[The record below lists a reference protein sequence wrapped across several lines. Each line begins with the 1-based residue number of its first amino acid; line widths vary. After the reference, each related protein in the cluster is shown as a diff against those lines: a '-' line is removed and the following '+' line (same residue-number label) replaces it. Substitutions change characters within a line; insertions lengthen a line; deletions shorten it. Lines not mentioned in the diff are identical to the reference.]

1 MSQRIRQPE
10 ILRLARDE
18 GKVTVDGLA
27 RHFDVTVQTIRRDL
41 SELADAGRLE
51 RVHGGAVLP
60 SGVANIAYDERR
72 AMHQEAKRAIARACA
87 EQVPNDVSMF
97 MNIGTSTEA
106 VAREMLHHRN
116 IMVVTN
122 NMNVAQTLSANPEC
136 EVIVAGGQLRRSDN
150 GLVGALT
157 VSTIERF
164 RFDLAIIGCS
174 ALDESGDILD
184 FDIQEVSVSQAIL
197 GRSRKVFLVADHSK
211 FARGAPARIGSLG
224 DVDVFFTD
232 RSLPPKAA
240 ETCRHNGVE
249 VVIAGQ

>member
-1 MSQRIRQPE
+1 M
-10 ILRLARDE
+10 
-18 GKVTVDGLA
+18 TVEGLA

-41 SELADAGRLE
+41 SDLADVGQLE

-60 SGVANIAYDERR
+60 SGVTNIAYDERR
-72 AMHQEAKRAIARACA
+72 AMHQDAKKAIARACA
-87 EQVPNDVSMF
+87 EHVPHDASIF

-122 NMNVAQTLSANPEC
+122 NMNVAQILSANPDC
-136 EVIVAGGQLRRSDN
+136 DVILAGGQLRRSDN

-157 VSTIERF
+157 VSTIEKF
-164 RFDLAIIGCS
+164 RFDVAIIGCS

-197 GRSRKVFLVADHSK
+197 GRSRNVFLVADHSK
-211 FARGAPARIGSLG
+211 FSRGAPARIGSFG
-224 DVDVFFTD
+224 DVDMFFTD
-232 RSLPPKAA
+232 RTPPERAA
-240 ETCRHNGVE
+240 KSCRDNGVD
-249 VVIAGQ
+249 VVVSKPI